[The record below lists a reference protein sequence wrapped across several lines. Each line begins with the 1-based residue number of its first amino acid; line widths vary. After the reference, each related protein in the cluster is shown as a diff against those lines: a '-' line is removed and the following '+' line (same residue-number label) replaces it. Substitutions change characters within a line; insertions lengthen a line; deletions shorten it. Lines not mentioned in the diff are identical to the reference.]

1 MTYENLALPGGTAGR
16 TPRGT
21 REKRRSP
28 AAEPPTCWQRPAR
41 AFPAQ
46 RPVLVPPGAGRALPQ
61 PLTCGGGPSA
71 GPGPALPEHA
81 PRLPAAAASHHARWL
96 RRPRAPGSSGSGGNT
111 GSGSTAR
118 ALPAAAGGRRDAP
131 MEPPAGSGK
140 SGQARWGAGGVG
152 PPHLRPRGAARRG
165 RGSRGRAA
173 GWVSA
178 VPPRPGG
185 GGPGERRFPSARY
198 HRGHRNRLSVSGAFY
213 SPFSRVGGLSKW
225 HTCAAVLQELR
236 ARLSLSPPS
245 LFGAGRS
252 ASPLPACSPALP
264 RVLCPQSAQTSP
276 ERLGAG
282 VCSAG
287 SVCRWRSSLRATPAF
302 TCGCAAWRDFWNNL
316 LLGLCRVKTGKLCEG
331 SAKRFC
337 ARRAAG
343 LAALSELLRAVRSVW
358 AWALFPCVNNGIGE
372 RQSETSKGLQK
383 PRRKAFPALQVMQP
397 IE

>member
-28 AAEPPTCWQRPAR
+28 AAEPPTCW
-41 AFPAQ
+41 Q

-111 GSGSTAR
+111 GSGNTAR

-131 MEPPAGSGK
+131 MEPPAGSGR
-140 SGQARWGAGGVG
+140 SGQARWGREAWGRLTSGRGG
-152 PPHLRPRGAARRG
+152 RRGAAGARG
-165 RGSRGRAA
+165 AA
-173 GWVSA
+173 LPGGVSA
-178 VPPRPGG
+178 VPPQPGG

-198 HRGHRNRLSVSGAFY
+198 HRRHGNRLSVSGAFY

-245 LFGAGRS
+245 LFGAGRC

-302 TCGCAAWRDFWNNL
+302 TCVCAAWRDFWSNL
-316 LLGLCRVKTGKLCEG
+316 LLGLCRVKTGKFCEG

-337 ARRAAG
+337 AGRAAG

-358 AWALFPCVNNGIGE
+358 AWALSPCFNNGIGE

>member
-131 MEPPAGSGK
+131 MEPPAGSGR

-173 GWVSA
+173 GW
-178 VPPRPGG
+178 
-185 GGPGERRFPSARY
+185 GERRPASAGGR
-198 HRGHRNRLSVSGAFY
+198 RGRASGASQACGITEGTETAFL
-213 SPFSRVGGLSKW
+213 FQ
-225 HTCAAVLQELR
+225 VLFIL
-236 ARLSLSPPS
+236 PS
-245 LFGAGRS
+245 LA
-252 ASPLPACSPALP
+252 
-264 RVLCPQSAQTSP
+264 
-276 ERLGAG
+276 
-282 VCSAG
+282 
-287 SVCRWRSSLRATPAF
+287 
-302 TCGCAAWRDFWNNL
+302 
-316 LLGLCRVKTGKLCEG
+316 
-331 SAKRFC
+331 
-337 ARRAAG
+337 
-343 LAALSELLRAVRSVW
+343 
-358 AWALFPCVNNGIGE
+358 
-372 RQSETSKGLQK
+372 
-383 PRRKAFPALQVMQP
+383 
-397 IE
+397 